1 MPGYGVGR
9 DIPVFKAGAGGTEE
23 WQTVIDTGGDDT
35 VTITV
40 QTAGGGYALLL
51 NRHRIFLRSP
61 AQAPRPGN
69 VNINTSPVG
78 TGTRV

>member
-40 QTAGGGYALLL
+40 QTAGGG
-51 NRHRIFLRSP
+51 
-61 AQAPRPGN
+61 
-69 VNINTSPVG
+69 
-78 TGTRV
+78 